1 METGN
6 SHSSELLGCTNDL
19 KWARIQLHEFVPSLL
34 QLESG
39 QLLVGRHGTNI
50 LCSVK
55 TSCSVFA
62 TS

>member
-6 SHSSELLGCTNDL
+6 SHSSELLGCTNDP
-19 KWARIQLHEFVPSLL
+19 KWERIQLHEFVPSLL

-39 QLLVGRHGTNI
+39 QLLVGGMGQTYSAVRKQA
-50 LCSVK
+50 V
-55 TSCSVFA
+55 VFA